1 MLVTYS
7 VTTFAKSFLVMSRTK
22 TRFVFWFLRQA
33 VPCPGPPL
41 PRSRHPWADSGV
53 LGSLL
58 LSRPTS
64 RPRPAWGPP
73 WSAAESVPS
82 HPDCVL
88 RPPPRSHTARAHPS
102 VQWERARGAA
112 PAPHAHQARRAA
124 ALPAPLFPRPS
135 PQTVCFLPTFTAGP
149 HSRCSS
155 VANLPSQSVRRVP
168 RVCVGGTG
176 GGVEFITVK
185 P

>member
-88 RPPPRSHTARAHPS
+88 RPPPRSHTARAHPTESARSPALRLGRSQRS
-102 VQWERARGAA
+102 VGE
-112 PAPHAHQARRAA
+112 
-124 ALPAPLFPRPS
+124 
-135 PQTVCFLPTFTAGP
+135 
-149 HSRCSS
+149 
-155 VANLPSQSVRRVP
+155 
-168 RVCVGGTG
+168 GTG
-176 GGVEFITVK
+176 GGAGTPRPPGPPRSRPAGALVPAPLSPDGVFPAHVHCRSSLQVFISREPSFTVG
-185 P
+185 

>member
-1 MLVTYS
+1 
-7 VTTFAKSFLVMSRTK
+7 MSRTK

-88 RPPPRSHTARAHPS
+88 RPPPRSHTARAHPTES
-102 VQWERARGAA
+102 ARSPALRLGRSQRQWERARGAA

-124 ALPAPLFPRPS
+124 ALPAPSFPRPS

-168 RVCVGGTG
+168 RVCVGGAG

-185 P
+185 T

>member
-64 RPRPAWGPP
+64 CPRPAWGPP

-112 PAPHAHQARRAA
+112 PAPPPTRPAAQPLCRR
-124 ALPAPLFPRPS
+124 PRSRAPLPRRCVSCPRS
-135 PQTVCFLPTFTAGP
+135 LPVLTPGVHQSRTFL
-149 HSRCSS
+149 HSRLDVCPECVWGGRGEGWSS
-155 VANLPSQSVRRVP
+155 SQ
-168 RVCVGGTG
+168 
-176 GGVEFITVK
+176 
-185 P
+185 